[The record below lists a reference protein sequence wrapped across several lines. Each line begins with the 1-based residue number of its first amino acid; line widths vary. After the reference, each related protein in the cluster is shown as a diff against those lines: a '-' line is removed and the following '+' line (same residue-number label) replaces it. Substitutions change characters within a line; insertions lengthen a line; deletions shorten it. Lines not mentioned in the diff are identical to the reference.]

1 MGRVKATSRVYAT
14 HQLLLF
20 GSLFRDLGH
29 LVSLKTEQLY
39 LAASTLTVAMP
50 HRRAA
55 AESKVNLRARPANVM
70 SGGSGGRVVMGGLG
84 AGGMA
89 ERARVAWVERRRGV
103 HLISLW
109 LVAVLLLKWRNAA
122 RAHFVSSG
130 AAGYRR

>member
-1 MGRVKATSRVYAT
+1 M
-14 HQLLLF
+14 
-20 GSLFRDLGH
+20 
-29 LVSLKTEQLY
+29 VSSKTEQLY

-70 SGGSGGRVVMGGLG
+70 SGESGGRVVMGGLG

-122 RAHFVSSG
+122 RAHFVRDG
-130 AAGYRR
+130 